1 MYPFR
6 VLLGSWFLQVWYKLS
21 DPQTEE
27 QIKDRLSF
35 RSFLGIDY
43 GAEARVPDETTL
55 YRFRNRLVEVGLMED
70 IFDVVRE
77 ELEKRDWIL
86 KEGQIV
92 DATIVSSRKPKW
104 VKEVEKGEKKVVV
117 YDSEAS
123 YTAKR
128 GQISYG
134 YKIHIQTDKGG

>member
-35 RSFLGIDY
+35 RSFLGIGY

-55 YRFRNRLVEVGLMED
+55 CRFRNRLVEVGLMED